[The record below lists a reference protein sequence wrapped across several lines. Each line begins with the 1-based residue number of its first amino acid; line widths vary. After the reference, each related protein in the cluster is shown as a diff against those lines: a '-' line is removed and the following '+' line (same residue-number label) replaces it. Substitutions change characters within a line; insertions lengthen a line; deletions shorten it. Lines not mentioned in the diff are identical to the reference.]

1 MQTILIAGAGRGI
14 GLELARQA
22 IARGDRV
29 IATARQHDQASPLR
43 ALIDA
48 APGSRLEELDV
59 VDPVSCAAL
68 AATLADEQIDAL
80 ICNAGVFEGRGG
92 IDDPSHT
99 LDAWSRT
106 LMTNAAGPF
115 FVIRALRGLLKRPG
129 ARIGIVSSKM
139 GSQQVA
145 GGGGYAYRASKAAA
159 INLAR
164 NLAHDLAPE
173 GIAVAAWHP
182 GWVRTDMGGSGA
194 DISTQQS
201 AAGLLARLDALT
213 PEKTGTFETYDGETI
228 PW

>member
-14 GLELARQA
+14 GLELTRQA

-29 IATARQHDQASPLR
+29 IATARTPEGADALRDLIAS
-43 ALIDA
+43 
-48 APGSRLEELDV
+48 APGSRLEALDV
-59 VDPVSCAAL
+59 IDPASCDAL
-68 AATLADEQIDAL
+68 AKTLAGEVIDAM
-80 ICNAGVFEGRGG
+80 ICNAGVYEGRGG

-99 LDAWSRT
+99 VDGWSRT

-115 FVIRALRGLLKRPG
+115 FVIRALRGLMRHPG

-145 GGGGYAYRASKAAA
+145 SGGGYAYRASKAAA
-159 INLAR
+159 TNLAR

-173 GIAVAAWHP
+173 GIAIAAWHP

-194 DISTQQS
+194 DISASES

-213 PEKTGTFETYDGETI
+213 PDKTGTFETYAGETI

>member
-14 GLELARQA
+14 GLEMIRQI
-22 IARGDRV
+22 IARGDRA
-29 IATARQHDQASPLR
+29 IATARNHDRPGPLR
-43 ALIDA
+43 ALIDG

-59 VDPVSCAAL
+59 TDPASCAAL
-68 AATLADEQIDAL
+68 AATLEGEEIDAM
-80 ICNAGVFEGRGG
+80 ICNAGVYEGRGG

-99 LDAWSRT
+99 AEAWTRT
-106 LMTNAAGPF
+106 LITNAAGPF
-115 FVIRALRGLLKRPG
+115 FVIRALRGLLKHPG

-139 GSQQVA
+139 GSQQIA
-145 GGGGYAYRASKAAA
+145 NGGGYAYRASKAAA
-159 INLAR
+159 TNLAR
-164 NLAHDLAPE
+164 NLARDLAPE

-194 DISTQQS
+194 DISAEDS

-213 PEKTGTFETYDGETI
+213 PEKTGTFEAYDGETL